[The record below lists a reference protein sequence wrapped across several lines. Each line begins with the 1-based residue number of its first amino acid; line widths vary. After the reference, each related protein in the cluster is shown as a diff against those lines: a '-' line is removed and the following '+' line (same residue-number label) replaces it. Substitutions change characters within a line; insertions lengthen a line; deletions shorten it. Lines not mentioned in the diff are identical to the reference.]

1 MKKIE
6 KICVKDNIDGFLVIN
21 GIDARENTEY
31 VKLTNWLFL
40 GHSGLE
46 ISENEYLNAVY
57 ADMIVLIKKG
67 VTHIFIHPEGLQYLS
82 PLIYSIPNVD
92 VFCPTEIQY
101 EDKDELELLKM
112 AFFLRIMKPTKR
124 VGVLLGKKEN
134 GKLSSIE
141 KWPLIQS
148 YGLEEIG
155 AGFFSMTHEV
165 VDLTARLNAVYKNYD
180 KYCVSKLINV
190 VGKRLTG
197 HFTSAAG

>member
-46 ISENEYLNAVY
+46 INENEYQNAVY

-67 VTHIFIHPEGLQYLS
+67 VTHIFIHPEGLTLLS

-92 VFCPTEIQY
+92 VFCPTEKQY

-112 AFFLRIMKPTKR
+112 AFFLRIMKPTKK

-148 YGLEEIG
+148 YGLEGTNELVILTYKMLDHLL
-155 AGFFSMTHEV
+155 FFRAYCLLFLSSFEQYKSLEKNNYIEYH
-165 VDLTARLNAVYKNYD
+165 LNN
-180 KYCVSKLINV
+180 
-190 VGKRLTG
+190 
-197 HFTSAAG
+197 

>member
-46 ISENEYLNAVY
+46 INENEYQNAVY

-67 VTHIFIHPEGLQYLS
+67 VTHIFIHPEGLTLLS

-92 VFCPTEIQY
+92 VFCPTEKQY

-112 AFFLRIMKPTKR
+112 AFFLRIMKPTKK

-134 GKLSSIE
+134 RKLSSVE

-148 YGLEEIG
+148 YGLEGTNELVI
-155 AGFFSMTHEV
+155 
-165 VDLTARLNAVYKNYD
+165 LTY
-180 KYCVSKLINV
+180 
-190 VGKRLTG
+190 KRLD
-197 HFTSAAG
+197 HLLFFRAYCLLFLSSFEQYKSLEKNNYIEYHLNN